1 MFFLILDLLLF
12 LKVIFLYVGNL
23 FLDLDF
29 MDGWVEDFDFMD
41 CCVWGFDFIVGCVWG
56 FDLMVGWVED
66 FDFCE
71 VLVELVIVVLYK

>member
-29 MDGWVEDFDFMD
+29 MVGWVEDFDFM
-41 CCVWGFDFIVGCVWG
+41 VGCVWG